1 VGGAANSNSGYKAAN
16 SNVCPFP
23 VFPPT
28 HALPSPA
35 DGRAMS
41 SPPDAAESGQSV
53 GSSETPDAP
62 DDEQHSEAADA
73 SVDGPAQAACI
84 AGQLTQE
91 EAQERLLAFPDADR
105 ELWRTIAQDPRQE
118 SLPALNADQLL
129 RGLGVLMNRMSHTEE
144 ARRRDRLVI
153 NELRGEVQNLKRK
166 LTEVD
171 GVLTSASQNA
181 LYCKDAPHFEGLR
194 MHEPRTMSIPEL
206 KLLQESCERLR
217 DNDKRLP
224 EVARI
229 TGIVPSAQGEI
240 SFDISH
246 LSATKQ
252 WQLYYYLIHKR
263 VVRKA
268 NPTKRGKSR
277 LPELAQSTG
286 ATSSSVEPWPEQS
299 NDESNDES
307 GRASECA
314 WDDGSGGEDGGEDG
328 GDFGDFGDFGDE

>member
-1 VGGAANSNSGYKAAN
+1 
-16 SNVCPFP
+16 
-23 VFPPT
+23 
-28 HALPSPA
+28 
-35 DGRAMS
+35 MS
-41 SPPDAAESGQSV
+41 SPPDAAESVQSG

-62 DDEQHSEAADA
+62 DDEQHSDAADA
-73 SVDGPAQAACI
+73 TVEGLAPATGI

-91 EAQERLLAFPDADR
+91 EAQERLLAFSDADR

-229 TGIVPSAQGEI
+229 TGIVPGAQGEI
-240 SFDISH
+240 SFDISQ

-252 WQLYYYLIHKR
+252 WQLYYYLMHKR
-263 VVRKA
+263 IVRKA
-268 NPTKRGKSR
+268 NPTKRSKERQHEITWS
-277 LPELAQSTG
+277 A
-286 ATSSSVEPWPEQS
+286 AAASSSVQPWPDQS
-299 NDESNDES
+299 EESNDES
-307 GRASECA
+307 GRASERA
-314 WDDGSGGEDGGEDG
+314 WDDDEFNFDGEGDGEEDEWDRMLDGTRDHDADAGSAGDGEGGG
-328 GDFGDFGDFGDE
+328 F